1 VTAFDDPNG
10 QGFVPGRHLFDSYGN
25 GGFRFANM
33 SHRGSV
39 LALPSGVYAW
49 PVSCFS
55 ELTPAHFERV
65 LKEFK
70 QIDTLLIGAGDTMA
84 VLPKPLYY
92 FLKDGQMAIDVMG
105 TGAAARIYNIM
116 QSENR
121 RVAAALIAV
130 GQA

>member
-1 VTAFDDPNG
+1 MTVFDNPNG
-10 QGFVPGRHLFDSYGN
+10 QGFVPGRHMFDSYGN

-33 SHRGSV
+33 SHKGSV

-49 PVSCFS
+49 AVTSFS
-55 ELTPAHFERV
+55 ELTPDHFERV
-65 LKEFK
+65 LKESK
-70 QIDTLLIGAGDTMA
+70 QIDTLLIGSGERMA
-84 VLPKPLYY
+84 VLPKPLYC

>member
-1 VTAFDDPNG
+1 MTELDDQRG

-33 SHRGSV
+33 SHKGSV

-49 PVSCFS
+49 PVTRF
-55 ELTPAHFERV
+55 EDLTVEHFERV
-65 LKEFK
+65 LKESGH
-70 QIDTLLIGAGDTMA
+70 IDTLLIGAGDTIA
-84 VLPKPLYY
+84 VLPKPLYW
-92 FLKDGQMAIDVMG
+92 FLKDGHMAIDVMG

-116 QSENR
+116 QAENR

-130 GQA
+130 GEA

>member
-1 VTAFDDPNG
+1 MTQTDDPKG
-10 QGFVPGRHLFDSYGN
+10 QGFIPGRHLFDSYGN

-33 SHRGSV
+33 SHKGSV

-49 PVSCFS
+49 PVTRF
-55 ELTPAHFERV
+55 EDLTQEHFERV
-65 LKEFK
+65 LKESA
-70 QIDTLLIGAGDTMA
+70 QIDTLLIGAGDMIA
-84 VLPKPLYY
+84 VLPKPLYW
-92 FLKDGQMAIDVMG
+92 FLKDGRMAIDVMG

-130 GQA
+130 GEA